1 MSEKNLSPEAIEKLK
16 SDLQAETEKADNL
29 QKEKEEL
36 QVKFDALSKEHEE
49 KCSVLDTAKQELET
63 VKSEL
68 NAAVEA
74 NKLLVKTMDDI
85 AATPASSPAAAADNK
100 VADISKLSF
109 EKDGVKYGFNF
120 AKITHKKMPISA
132 AEVAVD
138 EKLQD
143 ELIALKSGMLKV
155 L

>member
-1 MSEKNLSPEAIEKLK
+1 MSEKNLSPEVVEKLK
-16 SDLQAETEKADNL
+16 SDLQAQTEKADNL
-29 QKEKEEL
+29 QKEKDEL
-36 QVKFDALSKEHEE
+36 QAKFDDLSKEHEE
-49 KCSVLDTAKQELET
+49 KCSLLEAAKEDLERVQSELDAALDT
-63 VKSEL
+63 
-68 NAAVEA
+68 
-74 NKLLVKTMDDI
+74 NKLLVKTMEDI

-100 VADISKLSF
+100 VTDISRLSF